1 MRITVL
7 GSGTSQGVP
16 VIACNCEVCRSGDQ
30 RDKRLRCAILVEE
43 GDTTLLVDAGPDFRQ
58 QMLRHNVS
66 NLDAVLL
73 THEHADHIFGLDD
86 IRSFN
91 WIRKSPMDIYCE
103 SRVAEN
109 LKTIF
114 NYAFAENRYPGTPQM
129 ELIPIHDKPFHVK
142 GVKVIPIRL
151 YHHKLPV
158 YGFRFGKFAYL
169 TDFNRIEPEEL
180 IKLEGVEVLIICA
193 LRKHTHISHLNLS
206 EALILA
212 TLISPQR
219 TYLTHM
225 SHEMGFHAELLEI
238 LPVGVEPAFD
248 GLIIEMGS
256 DKAILR

>member
-16 VIACNCEVCRSGDQ
+16 VIACKCEVCRSADM

-43 GDTTLLVDAGPDFRQ
+43 GNTTLLVDAGPDFRQ
-58 QMLRHNVS
+58 QMLQHQVS

-91 WIRKSPMDIYCE
+91 WIRKAPMDIYCE
-103 SRVAEN
+103 KRVEEN

-129 ELIPIHDKPFHVK
+129 ELIPIDGKPFLAK
-142 GVKVIPIRL
+142 GVEIVPIRL

-158 YGFRFGKFAYL
+158 YGFRLGKFAYL

-180 IKLEGVEVLIICA
+180 IKLKGVEILIICA
-193 LRKHTHISHLNLS
+193 LRKQSHISHLSLS
-206 EALILA
+206 EALSLVKQ
-212 TLISPQR
+212 ISPR
-219 TYLTHM
+219 MTYLTHM
-225 SHEMGFHAELLEI
+225 SHEMGFHSELFKE
-238 LPVGVEPAFD
+238 LPIGVEPAYD
-248 GLIIEMGS
+248 GLVIEIG
-256 DKAILR
+256 